1 VCKGRGDLPCWRG
14 ARLEAVGGGCAMGD
28 DGVPEPRA
36 GPGGS
41 GEDAELVELLIFVIS
56 VSWR

>member
-1 VCKGRGDLPCWRG
+1 M
-14 ARLEAVGGGCAMGD
+14 GGGCAMGD